1 MLLIFITVVAP
12 PVRGEQR
19 LIKRARAATSSPS
32 SELLAANGPAMRRL
46 AYSMLGSEAAMDDVL
61 QTAYVRAF
69 RALPKLRRP
78 VELRHLAA
86 PDRRQRGGRRAA
98 PDRPARRG
106 RPRSAGGPRGGLQ
119 PDIAGASDTRL
130 DLANALAGL
139 PADLR
144 IVVLMVDAE
153 GYSYDEVAE
162 VVGIPPGTVA
172 SRLSRARAALRPR
185 WNPDRRPHD
194 RARRRARPRPPRTA
208 CAPARRGLRG
218 PPARAPG
225 RDEAARRRAP
235 QI

>member
-1 MLLIFITVVAP
+1 MLLLFITVVAP
-12 PVRGEQR
+12 PVHGEGR
-19 LIKRARAATSSPS
+19 LIKRAKGGDVGAFEA
-32 SELLAANGPAMRRL
+32 LLAANGPAMRRL

-69 RALPKLRRP
+69 RALPKFDGRSSFGTWLHRIVANAAVDELRRI
-78 VELRHLAA
+78 
-86 PDRRQRGGRRAA
+86 
-98 PDRPARRG
+98 ARRG
-106 RPRSAGGPRGGLQ
+106 EVDLEALEGRAAASS

-172 SRLSRARAALRPR
+172 SRLSRARAALRPALESR
-185 WNPDRRPHD
+185 S
-194 RARRRARPRPPRTA
+194 
-208 CAPARRGLRG
+208 
-218 PPARAPG
+218 
-225 RDEAARRRAP
+225 EAA
-235 QI
+235 

>member
-12 PVRGEQR
+12 PVRGERR
-19 LIKRARAATSSPS
+19 LIKRAQGGEVAAFE
-32 SELLAANGPAMRRL
+32 ELLAANGPAMRRL

-69 RALPKLRRP
+69 RALPKFDGRSSFGTWLHRIVANAAVDELRRI
-78 VELRHLAA
+78 
-86 PDRRQRGGRRAA
+86 
-98 PDRPARRG
+98 ARRG
-106 RPRSAGGPRGGLQ
+106 EVDLEALEGRAAAGS

-172 SRLSRARAALRPR
+172 SRLSRARAALRPALESR
-185 WNPDRRPHD
+185 S
-194 RARRRARPRPPRTA
+194 
-208 CAPARRGLRG
+208 
-218 PPARAPG
+218 
-225 RDEAARRRAP
+225 EAA
-235 QI
+235 